1 MILTRHILR
10 EHIAPFFYAL
20 VVITGLFLVDFVVQI
35 LDSILTKGLPWK
47 VVLELFFLN
56 AAWMLALS
64 IPMSVLVAA
73 LMAFGRMSADG
84 EIDAMR
90 SAGMH
95 PAKMLLPGLFFGA
108 CLAFFLVW
116 FNDRVLPQANFKA
129 ASLRE
134 DISRKRPA
142 VLLQPKTMIQDFE
155 GFRIWI
161 GSSDPKTDS
170 MRDLTIFQ
178 LDRQNG
184 GAPTLIAARSGK
196 VRMDSATDSWVF
208 SLRDGQTHTPDR
220 DKPSNYL
227 DIGFTQLDVNVPN
240 VDSKLHRT
248 DKGYRGDREMPIEEM
263 AIQKKESENRGKS
276 LVKDHSE
283 RIFSDVRWVQSLLEL
298 DSASRVRPKDSVL
311 AARESPAAAPAPS
324 APLRHGPT
332 IAPPHPPIHT
342 LPITTRPLSLSKA
355 APETAH
361 RVSAGRP
368 KRVDPSRLSALYPQD
383 AVLSGAGSGHF
394 LNADTGSPRPAA
406 RTLQSL
412 AASRLSESKIAL
424 EQIQWERNESNRYLL
439 EIHKKFSIPA
449 ACILF
454 VLIGTPLGILARS
467 GGVGTGAS
475 YSMAFFVLY
484 WAGLIGGESLAD
496 RGRINGA
503 VAMWA
508 PDVLLLLVGAVLV
521 SRMGRQSQFFRYQ
534 WLSSLSRRFR
544 GRDA

>member
-10 EHIAPFFYAL
+10 EHIAPFIYAL

-64 IPMSVLVAA
+64 VPMSVLVAS

-95 PAKMLLPGLFFGA
+95 PARMLLPGLFFGTV
-108 CLAFFLVW
+108 LAVFLLW
-116 FNDRVLPQANFKA
+116 FNDRVLPEANFKA

-142 VLLQPKTMIQDFE
+142 VLLQPRTMIQDFD

-170 MRDLTIFQ
+170 LHDLTIFQ

-184 GAPTLIAARSGK
+184 GAPTLIAARAGK
-196 VRMDSATDSWVF
+196 VRMDSAHDAWVF

-220 DKPSNYL
+220 DKPANYL
-227 DIGFTQLDVNVPN
+227 DIGFRELDVDVPN
-240 VDSKLHRT
+240 VDSRLHRT
-248 DKGYRGDREMPIEEM
+248 DKGYRGDREMPIEDM
-263 AIQKKESENRGKS
+263 AIQKRESEQREKS
-276 LVKDHSE
+276 LAKEQSD

-298 DSASRVRPKDSVL
+298 DSASKTRPRDTLAAALPVVL
-311 AARESPAAAPAPS
+311 AHPAHPLHRPSPDTARRPHSGPAKFATGSS
-324 APLRHGPT
+324 APHLPA
-332 IAPPHPPIHT
+332 IHPSDAI
-342 LPITTRPLSLSKA
+342 LSA
-355 APETAH
+355 TG
-361 RVSAGRP
+361 AGR
-368 KRVDPSRLSALYPQD
+368 
-383 AVLSGAGSGHF
+383 F
-394 LNADTGSPRPAA
+394 LGPDTGSPVPSA
-406 RTLQSL
+406 RTVHSL
-412 AASRLSESKIAL
+412 AISRLAEAKIAL
-424 EQIQWERNESNRYLL
+424 EQIQWERNEANRYLL

-454 VLIGTPLGILARS
+454 VLVGTPLGILARS

-475 YSMAFFVLY
+475 YSMTFFMLY
-484 WAGLIGGESLAD
+484 WAGLIGGEALAD
-496 RGRINGA
+496 KGRVNGA

-508 PDVLLLLVGAVLV
+508 PDLMLLVVGSVLV
-521 SRMGRQSQFFRYQ
+521 SRMGRQSQFFRYG
-534 WLSSLSRRFR
+534 WLSTLGRALR
-544 GRDA
+544 GRNAG

>member
-10 EHIAPFFYAL
+10 EHIAPFIYAL

-35 LDSILTKGLPWK
+35 LDSILSKGLPWK

-64 IPMSVLVAA
+64 IPMSVLVAS

-90 SAGMH
+90 TAGMH
-95 PAKMLLPGLFFGA
+95 PARMLLPGLFFGTV
-108 CLAFFLVW
+108 LAVFLLW
-116 FNDRVLPQANFKA
+116 FNDRVLPEANFKA

-142 VLLQPKTMIQDFE
+142 VLLQPRTMIQDFD

-170 MRDLTIFQ
+170 LHDLTIFQ

-184 GAPTLIAARSGK
+184 GAPTLIAARAGK
-196 VRMDSATDSWVF
+196 VRMDSVHDEWVF

-220 DKPSNYL
+220 EKPNNYL
-227 DIGFTQLDVNVPN
+227 DIGFNELDVDVPD
-240 VDSKLHRT
+240 VDSRLHRT
-248 DKGYRGDREMPIEEM
+248 DKGYRGDREMPIGDM
-263 AIQKKESENRGKS
+263 AVQKRESEQREKS
-276 LVKDHSE
+276 LAKDQSE

-298 DSASRVRPKDSVL
+298 DSASKTRPVDSV
-311 AARESPAAAPAPS
+311 RRPPPAAEAKAPVPRL
-324 APLRHGPT
+324 PGVVRHRAGPE
-332 IAPPHPPIHT
+332 AHHAHPGPKPPVPTPT
-342 LPITTRPLSLSKA
+342 S
-355 APETAH
+355 
-361 RVSAGRP
+361 
-368 KRVDPSRLSALYPQD
+368 Q
-383 AVLSGAGSGHF
+383 AVLSAAGGGHF
-394 LNADTGSPRPAA
+394 LEPDTGSPVPSA
-406 RTLQSL
+406 RVVHSL
-412 AASRLSESKIAL
+412 AVSRLAEAKIAL
-424 EQIQWERNESNRYLL
+424 EQIQWERNEANRYLL

-454 VLIGTPLGILARS
+454 VLVGTPLGILARS

-475 YSMAFFVLY
+475 YSMAFFMLY
-484 WAGLIGGESLAD
+484 WAGLIGGEALAD
-496 RGRINGA
+496 RGRVNGA

-508 PDVLLLLVGAVLV
+508 PDAMLLVVGAVLV
-521 SRMGRQSQFFRYQ
+521 SRMGRQSQFFRYG
-534 WLSSLSRRFR
+534 WLSRLGRALR
-544 GRDA
+544 GGRTE

>member
-10 EHIAPFFYAL
+10 EHIAPFIYAL

-64 IPMSVLVAA
+64 IPMSVLVAS

-90 SAGMH
+90 SAGTH
-95 PAKMLLPGLFFGA
+95 PARMLLPGLCFGA
-108 CLAFFLVW
+108 ALAVFLLW
-116 FNDRVLPQANFKA
+116 FNDRVLPEANFKA

-142 VLLQPKTMIQDFE
+142 VLLQPRTMIQDFD

-170 MRDLTIFQ
+170 LRDLTIFQ

-184 GAPTLIAARSGK
+184 GAPTLIAARAGK
-196 VRMDSATDSWVF
+196 VRMDSVHDAWVF

-220 DKPSNYL
+220 DKPANYL
-227 DIGFTQLDVNVPN
+227 DIGFRELDVDVPN
-240 VDSKLHRT
+240 IDSRLHRT
-248 DKGYRGDREMPIEEM
+248 DKGYRGDREMPIEDM
-263 AIQKKESENRGKS
+263 AIQKRESEQREKS
-276 LVKDHSE
+276 LAKEQSD

-298 DSASRVRPKDSVL
+298 DSASKARPKDTL
-311 AARESPAAAPAPS
+311 AAALPVIR
-324 APLRHGPT
+324 
-332 IAPPHPPIHT
+332 PHPTHPIHPSSARPSPDT
-342 LPITTRPLSLSKA
+342 SPGLHSGPAVFAAKAGAAHLPAVHP
-355 APETAH
+355 H
-361 RVSAGRP
+361 
-368 KRVDPSRLSALYPQD
+368 D
-383 AVLSGAGSGHF
+383 AVLSGAGAGHF
-394 LNADTGSPRPAA
+394 LEPDTGSPVPSA
-406 RTLQSL
+406 RTVHSL
-412 AASRLSESKIAL
+412 AVSRLAETTIAL
-424 EQIQWERNESNRYLL
+424 EQIQWERNEANRYLL

-454 VLIGTPLGILARS
+454 VLVGTPLGILARS

-475 YSMAFFVLY
+475 YSMTFFMLY
-484 WAGLIGGESLAD
+484 WAGLIGGEALAD
-496 RGRINGA
+496 RGRIDGA

-508 PDVLLLLVGAVLV
+508 PDLMLLVVGSVLV
-521 SRMGRQSQFFRYQ
+521 SRMGRQSQFFRYR
-534 WLSSLSRRFR
+534 WLSFPGRALRRA
-544 GRDA
+544 DSA

>member
-10 EHIAPFFYAL
+10 EHIAPFVYAL

-64 IPMSVLVAA
+64 IPMSVLVAS

-108 CLAFFLVW
+108 TLAVFLVW

-142 VLLQPKTMIQDFE
+142 VLLQPRTMIQDFD

-184 GAPTLIAARSGK
+184 GSPTLIAARAGK
-196 VRMDSATDSWVF
+196 VRMDSTRDSWVF

-220 DKPSNYL
+220 EKPTNYL
-227 DIGFTQLDVNVPN
+227 DISFRELDVDVPN
-240 VDSKLHRT
+240 VDSRLHRT

-263 AIQKKESENRGKS
+263 AVQKREAEQRKNT
-276 LVKDHSE
+276 LVKDHSD

-298 DSASRVRPKDSVL
+298 DSASRARPRDAILSSK
-311 AARESPAAAPAPS
+311 APAPP
-324 APLRHGPT
+324 APERPQASPRLLL
-332 IAPPHPPIHT
+332 PHPPRSVV
-342 LPITTRPLSLSKA
+342 PP
-355 APETAH
+355 PEEAI
-361 RVSAGRP
+361 
-368 KRVDPSRLSALYPQD
+368 
-383 AVLSGAGSGHF
+383 LSGAGGGHF
-394 LNADTGSPRPAA
+394 LPAAPGSPLPAA
-406 RTLQSL
+406 RALRSL
-412 AASRLSESKIAL
+412 AASRLSETRIAL
-424 EQIQWERNESNRYLL
+424 EQIQWERNEANRYLL

-454 VLIGTPLGILARS
+454 VLVGTPLGILARS
-467 GGVGTGAS
+467 GGVGMGAS
-475 YSMAFFVLY
+475 YSLAFFVLY

-503 VAMWA
+503 AAMWA
-508 PDVLLLLVGAVLV
+508 PDVLLLVVGAFLV
-521 SRMGRQSQFFRYQ
+521 SRMGRNSQFFRYQ
-534 WLSSLSRRFR
+534 WLSAVAKPFRR
-544 GRDA
+544 GPSA